1 MKTLLP
7 KIAAVA
13 MFAMSG
19 MASASASLATCSLTD
34 IYFEIPGVTVSKC
47 FGFVEGNL
55 INNSPAD
62 TLAVKNILATQFA
75 FPGQSGA
82 PIESINVA
90 ANPSTHV
97 TTYDFNHLLT
107 GNVIVGLHFGNG
119 TGGPGNGTAFYQ
131 FNGGSGIDKFFT
143 HLQASSN
150 AGLYKLSVY
159 TMPPVPEPETYAMM
173 LAGLGLLGIA
183 AGRYARR

>member
-13 MFAMSG
+13 LFAMSG
-19 MASASASLATCSLTD
+19 MASASASLATCSVND

-62 TLAVKNILATQFA
+62 MLAVKNILATQFA

-82 PIESINVA
+82 PIESINVVM
-90 ANPSTHV
+90 NPSTHV

-107 GNVIVGLHFGNG
+107 GDVIVGLHFGNG
-119 TGGPGNGTAFYQ
+119 NGGPGNGTAFYQ
-131 FNGGSGIDKFFT
+131 FHAINGVDKFFT
-143 HLQASSN
+143 ALQASSN
-150 AGLYKLSVY
+150 AGLYRL
-159 TMPPVPEPETYAMM
+159 TPVPEPETYAMM
-173 LAGLGLLGIA
+173 LAGLGLVGAI
-183 AGRYARR
+183 ARRRSRA